1 MNKPDSSWFVFLA
14 IAFAVVG
21 LTGMFGTF
29 AAPVALQRAVL
40 RDEVLEEARAALA
53 KPDAAARIEAMR
65 ARLDDSAEA
74 LLPFGGDMEARIAAE
89 RTAMH
94 ARLRLDGD
102 ATTRRLRWLI
112 GAVTIMAG
120 IFGMMVLGAA
130 GGQKR
135 RNPADATSN
144 TRDK

>member
-29 AAPVALQRAVL
+29 AAPVALQRAL
-40 RDEVLEEARAALA
+40 MRDEVLDEVRAALA
-53 KPDAAARIEAMR
+53 QPDAAARIEALR
-65 ARLDDSAEA
+65 PRLDDSADA
-74 LLPFGGDMEARIAAE
+74 LLPIGGDMQARIAAE
-89 RTAMH
+89 RIAMH
-94 ARLRLDGD
+94 ARLRIDGD

-112 GAVTIMAG
+112 GAITIMAA
-120 IFGMMVLGAA
+120 IFGMMILGAA

-135 RNPADATSN
+135 RNPAEATSN